1 MLPLALLAGLSAQA
15 SDAVPYGVPDGT
27 RTFSYEQRDLL
38 TWINAIRVEPT
49 AWDDFLY
56 WASYESCSSS
66 SFSAAELAPKTP
78 LSHDIALE
86 IEAGTSGSGGSGDGY
101 ERLSSPLYDTGFSTT
116 FNGWACDP
124 IARSLILD
132 GAYEEAGTAFSNPS
146 FTILLAESDGLDTKS
161 PVVNASQMIDFSR
174 ANGNPWYFVAPVEE
188 SSGGC

>member
-1 MLPLALLAGLSAQA
+1 MLSLVVLTGLSAQA
-15 SDAVPYGVPDGT
+15 SDALPYGVPDGT
-27 RTFSYEQRDLL
+27 STFSYEQRDLL

-56 WASYESCSSS
+56 WASYDSCSST
-66 SFSAAELAPKTP
+66 SFSAAELAPKPP

-86 IEAGTSGSGGSGDGY
+86 IAAGTSGSGGSGDGF
-101 ERLSSPLYDTGFSTT
+101 ERLSTSLYDTGFSTT

-132 GAYEEAGTAFSNPS
+132 GEYQEAGTSYANAS
-146 FTILLAESDGLDTKS
+146 FTVLLADSNGFDTKS

-174 ANGNPWYFVAPVEE
+174 ADGNPWYFVAPVKE
-188 SSGGC
+188 STGGC